1 MEARLARF
9 LAKKAYFSTFPERR
23 CSFFPGKTAKTLMS
37 AA

>member
-23 CSFFPGKTAKTLMS
+23 HVFFPGKTAKTLMP

>member
-1 MEARLARF
+1 MEVPSARF

-23 CSFFPGKTAKTLMS
+23 RTFFPGKTAKTRMP